1 MHTIFLGLGSNQG
14 NIYDYLNGC
23 IQKLF
28 EEVGTV
34 LKISPVY
41 QSPSW
46 GFEAADFHN
55 CVIKMQT
62 TLHPTQLLKAILR
75 IEKALGRTRS
85 NEEGYQSRAI
95 DVDILLYDEEQI
107 NTKIL
112 QVPHPLMH
120 QRKFVLQPLI
130 DIAPQSEHP
139 ILEQTWEQLLET
151 CEDTGTLIKQPKWL
165 KHPKD
170 SIAIDQYNY
179 IAIEGNIGAG
189 KTSLATMIS
198 NEFNAKLILER
209 FKDNPFLPKFY
220 AEPERYAFPLEMSFL
235 ADRYQQ
241 LLDDIKQYDLFTD
254 FMIADYDRYKSLIF
268 AQVTL
273 QEEEFVLYKR
283 LHKMMYSALP
293 QPDLYVYLYQNTER
307 LLKNIKKRGRSY
319 EKDIQISYL
328 DKINAGYLEFIKNQH
343 QLNVKIID
351 ISKLDFV
358 KKRED
363 FLKVLKQIM

>member
-1 MHTIFLGLGSNQG
+1 
-14 NIYDYLNGC
+14 
-23 IQKLF
+23 
-28 EEVGTV
+28 
-34 LKISPVY
+34 
-41 QSPSW
+41 
-46 GFEAADFHN
+46 
-55 CVIKMQT
+55 
-62 TLHPTQLLKAILR
+62 
-75 IEKALGRTRS
+75 
-85 NEEGYQSRAI
+85 
-95 DVDILLYDEEQI
+95 
-107 NTKIL
+107 
-112 QVPHPLMH
+112 
-120 QRKFVLQPLI
+120 
-130 DIAPQSEHP
+130 
-139 ILEQTWEQLLET
+139 
-151 CEDTGTLIKQPKWL
+151 
-165 KHPKD
+165 
-170 SIAIDQYNY
+170 
-179 IAIEGNIGAG
+179 
-189 KTSLATMIS
+189 MIS

-273 QEEEFVLYKR
+273 QEEEF
-283 LHKMMYSALP
+283 
-293 QPDLYVYLYQNTER
+293 
-307 LLKNIKKRGRSY
+307 GRSY